1 MNKKRIII
9 ISISVAVLLFITLS
23 VTYAYFSAN
32 IGGTTST
39 SAAVKANKLPGLTF
53 SNWGNISL
61 SADQDNFASGE
72 GSLSSSTTTWANLT
86 ADNEA
91 EAVVE
96 HYNFYVY
103 INYNNFEYTKD
114 SSTPELL
121 LYIQNS
127 MTHAPITEVAG
138 LTYKEN
144 VTDAKG
150 NTYSGFDVTNKSGLF
165 KILTNKEIS
174 ATSST
179 TEAWDIKLNFIN
191 YNFDQTNNS
200 GKNFDAIVMLQKEE
214 YSSSESGAFFVDY
227 IKNIYNTTGTS
238 SGIYY
243 HDENLTNGAN
253 DYSYRYSGSDPNNYV
268 CFGNPNMLSFFDV
281 MNGCAEDYKYRII
294 GIIDG
299 KVKLIKADLASKG
312 ELGYTGDK
320 IGTYANSDETITAE
334 NYPNYKGS
342 YLNRPFDKY
351 KWEASEASVD
361 TGKWSQSN
369 LNKINLNQS
378 FLSTIDDIAVPTQ
391 TVVST
396 WCSYGVSTRHGKPK
410 EVLLAEKDSDCRETT
425 QARVGLMYLSD
436 YGFAASKDV
445 WGLQNMDG
453 YVSATIFN
461 WLYLGVDEYT
471 VASVPVPG
479 SGKII
484 NKDGNIEYSVNR
496 PAGVRPVFSINTK
509 FKYIKGEGSKS
520 SPYIIK

>member
-32 IGGTTST
+32 IRGTTST

-103 INYNNFEYTKD
+103 INENNFEYTKD

-165 KILTNKEIS
+165 KILINKEIS

-179 TEAWDIKLNFIN
+179 TEPWDIKLNFIN

-214 YSSSESGAFFVDY
+214 YSTSESGALFVDY

-299 KVKLIKADLASKG
+299 KVKLIKADLANKTQ
-312 ELGYTGDK
+312 LGYTGNTL
-320 IGTYANSDETITAE
+320 GNYANSDETITTE
-334 NYPNYKGS
+334 NYPNYKGY
-342 YLNRPFDKY
+342 YLNKEFDKY
-351 KWEASEASVD
+351 NWSAS
-361 TGKWSQSN
+361 GKSGQWDQSELNKTN
-369 LNKINLNQS
+369 LNNKFLNEV
-378 FLSTIDDIAVPTQ
+378 DDIAVPTQ

-396 WCSYGVSTRHGKPK
+396 WYINGWITGYGAGTPSQAIV
-410 EVLLAEKDSDCRETT
+410 EEKTNSHVITY
-425 QARVGLMYLSD
+425 QARIGLMYLSD
-436 YGFAASKDV
+436 YGFAASPEV
-445 WGLQNMDG
+445 WNTMWHEGKYTASD
-453 YVSATIFN
+453 
-461 WLYLGVDEYT
+461 WLFLGVPEFFILSNPIDGWGIT
-471 VASVPVPG
+471 STG
-479 SGKII
+479 SIKAG
-484 NKDGNIEYSVNR
+484 YAQ

>member
-96 HYNFYVY
+96 HYNLYVY
-103 INYNNFEYTKD
+103 INENNFEYTKD

-127 MTHAPITEVAG
+127 MTHVPITEVEG

-165 KILTNKEIS
+165 KILINKEIS

-179 TEAWDIKLNFIN
+179 TEPWDIKLNFIN
-191 YNFDQTNNS
+191 YNFDQTDNS

-214 YSSSESGAFFVDY
+214 YSSSESGALFVDY

-268 CFGNPNMLSFFDV
+268 CFGNPSMMDFYKA
-281 MNGCAEDYKYRII
+281 MGGCGDTNKYRII

-299 KVKLIKADLASKG
+299 KVKLIKADLADKI
-312 ELGYTGDK
+312 ELGYTGNNL
-320 IGTYANSDETITAE
+320 GNYANSDETITTE
-334 NYPNYKGS
+334 NYPNYKGY
-342 YLNRPFDKY
+342 YLNKKFDKY
-351 KWEASEASVD
+351 NWSAS
-361 TGKWSQSN
+361 GKSGQWDQSELNTVN
-369 LNKINLNQS
+369 LNRS
-378 FLSTIDDIAVPTQ
+378 FLSTIDDANLSQ

-396 WCSYGVSTRHGKPK
+396 WYINGWITGYGASTPSQAIV
-410 EVLLAEKDSDCRETT
+410 EEKTNSHVITY
-425 QARVGLMYLSD
+425 QARIGLMYLSD
-436 YGFAASKDV
+436 YGFAASPEV
-445 WGLQNMDG
+445 WNTMWHEGKYTASD
-453 YVSATIFN
+453 
-461 WLYLGVDEYT
+461 WLFLGVPEFFILSNPIDGWGITSTGSLLAGYT
-471 VASVPVPG
+471 Q
-479 SGKII
+479 
-484 NKDGNIEYSVNR
+484 

>member
-32 IGGTTST
+32 IRGTTST

-96 HYNFYVY
+96 HYNLYVY
-103 INYNNFEYTKD
+103 INENNFEYTKD

-127 MTHAPITEVAG
+127 MTHAPITEVEG

-165 KILTNKEIS
+165 KILINKEIS

-179 TEAWDIKLNFIN
+179 TEPWDIKLNFIN
-191 YNFDQTNNS
+191 YNFDQTDNS

-214 YSSSESGAFFVDY
+214 YSSSESGALFVEY

-268 CFGNPNMLSFFDV
+268 CFGNPDMLSFFDV

-299 KVKLIKADLASKG
+299 KVKLIKADLANKTQ
-312 ELGYTGDK
+312 LGYTGDK
-320 IGTYANSDETITAE
+320 IGAYANSDETITTE
-334 NYPNYKGS
+334 NYPNYKGF
-342 YLNRPFDKY
+342 YLNKPFDKY
-351 KWEASEASVD
+351 KWEASTVTAR
-361 TGKWSQSN
+361 WNQSE
-369 LNKINLNQS
+369 LNTVNLNQS
-378 FLSTIDDIAVPTQ
+378 FLSEVDDIAVPTQ
-391 TVVST
+391 TVIST
-396 WCSYGVSTRHGKPK
+396 WYSYGRTTYHGKPQ
-410 EVLLAEKDSDCRETT
+410 EILLAEKNNTEIVM
-425 QARVGLMYLSD
+425 QARIGLMYLSD

-445 WGLQNMDG
+445 WGLLEMNN
-453 YVSATIFN
+453 YKNATPFN
-461 WLYLGVDEYT
+461 WLYLGIDEYT
-471 VASVPVPG
+471 IDSLPSPF

-484 NKDGNIEYSVNR
+484 SKDGSIQYSQN
-496 PAGVRPVFSINTK
+496 AAYGVRPVFSINTK